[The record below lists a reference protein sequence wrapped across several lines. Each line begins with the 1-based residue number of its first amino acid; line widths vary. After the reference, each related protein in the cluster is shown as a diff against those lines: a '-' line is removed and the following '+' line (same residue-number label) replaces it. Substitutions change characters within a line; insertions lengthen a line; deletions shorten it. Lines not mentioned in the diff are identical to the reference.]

1 MCHVQEWNYELNKEK
16 RIPKLPSYDFWRKT
30 IDTLHDVGSG
40 QILLTCYPSNGGRP
54 DAHNHVSVDDA
65 QYHIIFSNNKTH
77 VQPSSRTT
85 QSHVAHSPSRSS
97 TRHLLNLT
105 DSLKANIHF
114 QEVTS
119 EDIGSSCSSVSFAL
133 HWIDIYETI

>member
-1 MCHVQEWNYELNKEK
+1 MCHVQEWDDELNKEK
-16 RIPKLPSYDFWRKT
+16 RIPKLPSYDFWRKA
-30 IDTLHDVGSG
+30 IDTLHDVGSER
-40 QILLTCYPSNGGRP
+40 ILLTCYPSNGGRP
-54 DAHNHVSVDDA
+54 DAHTHVSVDDA
-65 QYHIIFSNNKTH
+65 KYHIIFSNNKTH

-133 HWIDIYETI
+133 HFIDIYETI